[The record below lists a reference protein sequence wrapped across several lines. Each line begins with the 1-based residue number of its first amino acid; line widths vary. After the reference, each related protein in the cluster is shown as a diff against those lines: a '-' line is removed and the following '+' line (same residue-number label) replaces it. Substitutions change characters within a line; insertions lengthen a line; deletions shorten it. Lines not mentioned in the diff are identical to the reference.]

1 MMAFMMP
8 VLLCFCL
15 FLTGCGNEA
24 ELENKS
30 TVLTLENGEITA
42 DTLYNELKDQYG
54 INILLDLL
62 DHQILD
68 EKYPTTE
75 EETTSIDSQISL
87 MKAQY
92 NNDNDAFLSAI
103 QQYLG
108 VENED
113 ELREMLSLEYK
124 RNQAVEDYIKEHIE
138 DDEVNEYYDSEII
151 GDMQVR
157 HILIKPDT
165 NQDMTQEEQD
175 AAKEAAREEAEDLIR
190 QLDEGADF
198 QELAK
203 EHSDDTGSAS
213 DGGFIDYFNKDS
225 NMDENFYEAS
235 KNLEVGKYTEEPI
248 ESTYGY
254 HIILKEDQKEKPA
267 LDEVKESILEDL
279 MNEKLDNDNTLYY
292 ETLIDV
298 REAAG
303 LEFKDD
309 ALKQQYD
316 DLMNQL
322 IESARNSSA
331 S

>member
-30 TVLTLENGEITA
+30 TVLTLNDGEITA

-190 QLDEGADF
+190 QLGEGADF

-254 HIILKEDQKEKPA
+254 HIILKEDQKQKPA

>member
-309 ALKQQYD
+309 TLKQQYD

>member
-92 NNDNDAFLSAI
+92 NNDNDAFLNAI

-190 QLDEGADF
+190 QLGEGADF